1 MCVLVN
7 HRVFLVAN
15 QVDLQP
21 VNGLARGATYWRR
34 GRPHTLQWYLNH
46 KKTPTPRILDIGLR

>member
-34 GRPHTLQWYLNH
+34 GRPYTLQGYLNH
-46 KKTPTPRILDIGLR
+46 KKTPTPLGP